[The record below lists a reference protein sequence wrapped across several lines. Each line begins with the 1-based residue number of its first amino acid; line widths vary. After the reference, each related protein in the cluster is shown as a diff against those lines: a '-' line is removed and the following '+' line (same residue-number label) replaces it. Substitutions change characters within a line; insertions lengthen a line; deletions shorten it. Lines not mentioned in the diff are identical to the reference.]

1 MFKIE
6 FNKVIELGEIDV
18 ENTSVSEA
26 IWSTYPEYKSDVFIH
41 WKGYQIELD
50 KRGDISNIYNDIID
64 MLEELSNNNSLFKSG
79 FLSSTFTAYW
89 NFTVE
94 NNTIKINPQF
104 FVASVKNND
113 RYLTNE
119 EIRKLD
125 LDIDVDFGYFISEW
139 SKLLKSIKDDLLKV
153 GYTENLENFEY
164 LKNLNS

>member
-6 FNKVIELGEIDV
+6 FNKTIELGVIDV

-26 IWSTYPEYKSDVFIH
+26 IWSTYPDYKSDVFIH

-50 KRGDISNIYNDIID
+50 KRGDISTIYNDIID
-64 MLEELSNNNSLFKSG
+64 MLEELINNNSLFKSG

-89 NFTVE
+89 NFKVE
-94 NNTIKINPQF
+94 ERTIKIKPQF
-104 FVASVKNND
+104 FVASIKNND
-113 RYLTNE
+113 MYLANE

-125 LDIDVDFGYFISEW
+125 LDIEIDFDYFISEW

-153 GYTENLENFEY
+153 GYTEELENFEY
-164 LKNLNS
+164 LKKLK